1 MSAGKL
7 DTLTIYDWNQTV
19 NDVKKQGSI
28 LARNFPSFFS
38 QEIQEQ
44 AMKAKVTGIWQKWE
58 LTDEGSGQYPIYKC
72 SIEDGTLEVEVENK
86 KTKYDL
92 KNSWIKICAK
102 IEIDKSSSTDMYKFS
117 EQEDALYSIHHSFP
131 FDKENRVA
139 SNLLEHLLV
148 SWFKEHRNLL
158 NNHVNNYR
166 IHVRTSNDLT
176 LAGWDTGYVTSFSNV
191 NKTILEKK
199 LYPENFTYKF
209 EDDSMGFPLLFN
221 MKGTFDSWEITTGAD
236 GQNVNFILKIGENS
250 TFTNETGNTTFDF
263 SSDAFLKVQV
273 KLEYFN
279 STEKTI
285 EDPTGLHDGN
295 QVELRVKTDRD
306 QNQNPPVVL
315 VDSYY
320 SEDLTSP
327 LLNSI
332 ATSMF
337 KEWLNENIDKF
348 ENIFS
353 YFLLHETAKNED
365 FQWLKPTT
373 AYYGVASVEDE
384 NKKPD
389 LDKSVFS
396 VMSMVENHVNKFPQH
411 TVDARLLHAVNNE
424 SAFGIDMP
432 LFVEKWLE
440 KALITMQVGTLDQF
454 ERTDNGKVIKN
465 KERIK
470 FATIEDEGW
479 EGAEAYIEKGNFSL
493 GIINNQLVLEMTD
506 VNWKKSGRVAHVD
519 YKQAFDLQLKSG
531 TDSSGKR
538 YENVLMPIENSEP
551 TYRVTFTKEDWK
563 FWMDLCI
570 ELVIGI
576 GLGIAFGAIGKIGG
590 KALDKLV
597 KGTKQVA
604 QETGEN
610 VMISSNAQG
619 ALNRPFSQFLTT
631 TFIEEGGAANL
642 RPLISSA
649 SQEIA
654 SAPTTSSG
662 LITVTPGFMSNL
674 LQRGKIFA
682 GKLWENKFKLT
693 GGLVLGAVGGVT
705 PMLVV
710 EAINHIEEEKF
721 GSLPTIENFVA
732 NCVGTVKWPDNS
744 EFKIETAQLQGIYLM
759 GGKLNKEK

>member
-19 NDVKKQGSI
+19 NDVKNQGSI

-38 QEIQEQ
+38 QEINEQ
-44 AMKAKVTGIWQKWE
+44 TMKAKVTGIWLKWE
-58 LTDEGSGQYPIYKC
+58 LTNEGTGQYPIYKC
-72 SIEDGTLEVEVENK
+72 YIEDGTLEVEVDNK
-86 KTKYDL
+86 TNKYDL

-102 IEIDKSSSTDMYKFS
+102 IEIDKSSSTEMYKFS
-117 EQEDALYSIHHSFP
+117 EKEDALYSIHHSFP

-236 GQNVNFILKIGENS
+236 GQNVNFILKISENS

-263 SSDAFLKVQV
+263 SSNAFLKVQV

-353 YFLLHETAKNED
+353 YFLLQETAKNED

-389 LDKSVFS
+389 LEKSVFS

-432 LFVEKWLE
+432 LFVEKWVE
-440 KALITMQVGTLDQF
+440 NALVAMQIGTPEQF
-454 ERTDNGKVIKN
+454 EKTDNGLVISN
-465 KERIK
+465 KEKIK
-470 FATIEDEGW
+470 FATIENDSGNDVPGYVDEG
-479 EGAEAYIEKGNFSL
+479 KFRL
-493 GIINNQLVLEMTD
+493 GIINNQLVLEMED
-506 VNWKKSGRVAHVD
+506 LYWEQARGIMGHVN
-519 YKQAFDLQLKSG
+519 YKQSFDITLKSG
-531 TDSSGKR
+531 VDELGKE
-538 YENVLMPIENSEP
+538 YSNVLIPTENTDP
-551 TYRVTFTKEDWK
+551 TMLMTFTIEDWK
-563 FWMDLCI
+563 KNENLII
-570 ELVIGI
+570 EIVTGVAIGI
-576 GLGIAFGAIGKIGG
+576 
-590 KALDKLV
+590 LV
-597 KGTKQVA
+597 G
-604 QETGEN
+604 
-610 VMISSNAQG
+610 
-619 ALNRPFSQFLTT
+619 
-631 TFIEEGGAANL
+631 FI
-642 RPLISSA
+642 P
-649 SQEIA
+649 
-654 SAPTTSSG
+654 
-662 LITVTPGFMSNL
+662 V
-674 LQRGKIFA
+674 GKIFS
-682 GKLWENKFKLT
+682 KLKDVVRKAFRQSGNRMSAELGSSVAIAMREIAQESGETGAAFFRRISQESADEISLFTRPGISGQQIINEVANKPESFFSKIWKNKYKLI
-693 GGLVLGAVGGVT
+693 GGVVGGAVGGMVPT
-705 PMLVV
+705 
-710 EAINHIEEEKF
+710 AIIGAIQNAQQEHY
-721 GSLPTIENFVA
+721 SLLPTIHEFVA
-732 NCVGTVKWPDNS
+732 NCVGTVNWPDNS